1 MHLEEIYNKDFII
14 DFISGKSVEE
24 DKVFKSAKSLKET
37 YYGDKVIIRGLL
49 EISNYCKNECLYC
62 GINVKNANVKRYRMR
77 ADEIFY
83 AIKLAYYDDYRSFV
97 LQGGD
102 DPYYSDE
109 LLVRLLDRLKSNFN
123 DIAITLSLGERSYAS
138 YKKLRE
144 AGADRYLLRHETVNQ
159 DLYAMLHPRQSLANR
174 IECLYN
180 LKALGYQV
188 GTGFMV
194 GLPTQTYQD
203 LSDDLA
209 FIAELEPEM
218 VGIGPFIP
226 HKDTALKDCQKGDV
240 DEIIRLLVLLRNILP
255 KTLIP
260 ATTALGTASS
270 KKQRTALQYS
280 ANVVMPNITPSV
292 YKKDYQL
299 YDNKHSKTV
308 AELIESGIKISKER
322 GDHYDFRKKLY

>member
-1 MHLEEIYNKDFII
+1 MNYNREFIVDFIAGR
-14 DFISGKSVEE
+14 SLAE
-24 DKVFKSAKSLKET
+24 DKLFKAAKYFKET

-62 GINVKNANVKRYRMR
+62 GINVKNAKVKRYRMN
-77 ADEIFY
+77 ADEIF
-83 AIKLAYYDDYRSFV
+83 AAVKRAYQDEYRSFV

-102 DPYYSDE
+102 DPYYTDT
-109 LLVRLLDRLKSNFN
+109 LLVRLLDQLKSSFN
-123 DIAITLSLGERSYAS
+123 DIAITLSLGERSYDS
-138 YKKLRE
+138 YKKLRK
-144 AGADRYLLRHETVNQ
+144 AGADRYLLRHESVNQ
-159 DLYAMLHPRQSLANR
+159 KLYAMLHPKQSLDNR
-174 IECLYN
+174 INCLYN

-194 GLPTQTYQD
+194 GLPTQTQQD
-203 LSDDLA
+203 LADDLA
-209 FIAELEPEM
+209 FIAKLEPEM

-226 HKDTALKDCQKGDV
+226 HKDTTLKDCQKGDV
-240 DEIIRLLVLLRNILP
+240 DQIIRLLVLLRNILP

-260 ATTALGTASS
+260 ATTALGTVSS
-270 KKQRTALQYS
+270 TKQQIALQYS
-280 ANVVMPNITPSV
+280 ANVVMPNITPNI

-308 AELIESGIKISKER
+308 VELIESGIRISKER